1 MTKHFVAIEYPLL
14 YAQSSTCLTYERRTS
29 NLVVIVLETKAL

>member
-14 YAQSSTCLTYERRTS
+14 CCSMHSRQHASLMSEELR
-29 NLVVIVLETKAL
+29 I